1 MSDAIMNSAL
11 SEEEIAR
18 NFESI
23 DFFSGI
29 MAGLEEALAYEKGH
43 AKAATI
49 VRKRDLPDVDPHE
62 IRQTM
67 DMTQKE
73 FARVLGVSPRTVEAW
88 EAGRSAPSPT
98 ARNLMFLIRLEPSLA
113 DILTNAEN

>member
-1 MSDAIMNSAL
+1 MNDTIMNSSL

-18 NFESI
+18 NFENI

-29 MAGLEEALAYEKGH
+29 MAGLEEALAYEKGN

-49 VRKRDLPDVDPHE
+49 VRKSSLPDVDPHE
-62 IRQTM
+62 IRRAM

-73 FARVLGVSPRTVEAW
+73 FARILGVSTRTVEAW
-88 EAGRSAPSPT
+88 ESGRSDPSPT
-98 ARNLMFLIRLEPSLA
+98 AKNLMFLIRTEPSLA
-113 DILTNAEN
+113 DLLANA